1 MKKEKIIKV
10 ILVVVTII
18 LTIVTFLLYVI
29 PQNNKINRNISK
41 NSENSEI
48 TEYTVNVDNHIKHI
62 TLTCEDGFNDVTI
75 VTPGGDSI
83 DMTDYVD
90 NTSYIIFPNESGE
103 YKIIYPSTLN
113 IQYQIAR
120 IR

>member
-1 MKKEKIIKV
+1 MKKGKIIKV
-10 ILVVVTII
+10 VLIVVTII
-18 LTIVTFLLYVI
+18 LTIITFLLYIV
-29 PQNNKINRNISK
+29 PQNHKINKNISE
-41 NSENSEI
+41 NSENGEI
-48 TEYTVNVDNHIKHI
+48 TEYTVNVDNHVKHI
-62 TLTCEDGFNDVTI
+62 TLTCEDGFDGVTI

-90 NTSYIIFPNESGE
+90 NTSYIIFPSEGGE

-120 IR
+120 IG